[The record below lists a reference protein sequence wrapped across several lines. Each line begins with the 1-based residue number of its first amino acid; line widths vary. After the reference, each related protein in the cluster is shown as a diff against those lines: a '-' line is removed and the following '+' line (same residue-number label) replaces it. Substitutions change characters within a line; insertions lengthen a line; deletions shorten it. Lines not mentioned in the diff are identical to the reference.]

1 MKISIS
7 HAESLERI
15 ARNVFKCERGGVG
28 QIVDASSFELYPMSA
43 ATLCIGRLYKTK
55 YDNDIKIF
63 IDKWEYIF
71 DHPEQSEDKLA
82 APTLRNWNLLFPK
95 CLLIRNNKSPG
106 EIRG

>member
-1 MKISIS
+1 MKISVS

-43 ATLCIGRLYKTK
+43 AILCIGRLYKTK
-55 YDNDIKIF
+55 YDNDIKTF
-63 IDKWEYIF
+63 IDKWELIF

-82 APTLRNWNLLFPK
+82 DTYVEELESLVSKMSLDR
-95 CLLIRNNKSPG
+95 
-106 EIRG
+106 EE